1 MFAGLASPSHP
12 LIVLVVVLLLF
23 GDKRDASSV
32 GAACLPLAGASS
44 RDH

>member
-1 MFAGLASPSHP
+1 MFAGLASPSH
-12 LIVLVVVLLLF
+12 LIIVLVVVLLLF

-32 GAACLPLAGASS
+32 GAAGMPTAGASS